1 MVSTPVVMA
10 GEDTPSFIIFIINI
24 TATPTTTNTKKKYSI
39 KKGTTNTDLLKYFV
53 EFVTLTEKKYIYVL
67 TCTYIFYNG
76 KIHTFVSISVIW
88 TSL

>member
-1 MVSTPVVMA
+1 MTTPVVMA

-53 EFVTLTEKKYIYVL
+53 EFVTSTEKKKSIYVL

-76 KIHTFVSISVIW
+76 KIHTFVSISVKW